1 MNVEH
6 VRGFNYQ
13 PSYAW
18 TGADIWR
25 RFDAAAFDRE
35 LGWGK
40 KHFPKMN
47 AVRLWLAWEV
57 FAAGSP
63 GQREQFLANVE
74 AAFGLA
80 AKFGLAVMPVLF
92 NRWHAGSPEWG
103 GVFLDNFL
111 PGRSWANH
119 YFDRQWR
126 EYIGAMMARFGD
138 DPRVIGW
145 DLCNEPFSY
154 FTKRPWAEYADVAP
168 HEQRWLEEVYAAG
181 KAGGARAPLS
191 VGFWAGIKF
200 LEPLQ
205 HISDVLNFHRYW
217 MGDPATKDEFRREL
231 DALVALRERTG
242 KPLLS
247 SEACW
252 GSLDNA
258 KRAEIIEFHL
268 GELNRRKIGWFI
280 YALQHSHVADLHWPE
295 YGLVTEPGTLHCIEP
310 DGSLRPGHGIINRH
324 IEET

>member
-1 MNVEH
+1 MNPSIEQIH
-6 VRGFNYQ
+6 GFNYQ
-13 PSYAW
+13 PGHAYN
-18 TGADIWR
+18 GADIWR

-47 AVRLWLAWEV
+47 GVRLWLAWEV

-63 GQREQFLANVE
+63 GQQEQFLANVDT
-74 AAFGLA
+74 AFGLA
-80 AKFGLAVMPVLF
+80 AKYGLAVMPVLF

-111 PGRSWANH
+111 PGRSWANY

-126 EYIGAMMARFGD
+126 EYVGAVMGRFGR
-138 DPRVIGW
+138 DPRVVSW

-154 FTKRPWAEYADVAP
+154 FTKQPWTEYTDVAP
-168 HEQRWLEEVYAAG
+168 HEQKWLEDVYAAC
-181 KAGGARAPLS
+181 KEGGAQAPLS

-217 MGDPATKDEFRREL
+217 MGDPATKDELRREL
-231 DALVALRERTG
+231 DALAALREKTG
-242 KPLLS
+242 KPLIS

-252 GSLDNA
+252 GSLDSA

-268 GELNRRKIGWFI
+268 GELNQRRIGWFI
-280 YALQHSHVADLHWPE
+280 YALQHSYIADLHWPE
-295 YGLVTEPGTLHCIEP
+295 HGRVTEPGTLHCVEP
-310 DGSLRPGHGIINRH
+310 DGSLRPGHEVINRFL
-324 IEET
+324 